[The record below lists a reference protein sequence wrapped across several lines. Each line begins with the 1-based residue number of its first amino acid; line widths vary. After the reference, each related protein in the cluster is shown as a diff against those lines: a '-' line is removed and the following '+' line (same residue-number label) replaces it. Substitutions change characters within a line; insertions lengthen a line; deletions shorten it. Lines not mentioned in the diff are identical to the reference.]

1 MARPYWSGQITI
13 SLVSFGVKL
22 FVATEAKSQIQ
33 FHQIDRA
40 TGERV
45 RYQKFTASAVEAVV
59 NDPDEAP
66 AAAPVQGSQIVKGY
80 EYSKGQYVTIEPE
93 ELAHLRVP
101 SKHAM
106 EVLQFVDEAQIA
118 PEYFE
123 KPYFVLPENDAQTEA
138 FATVRQALL
147 DTKKVAL
154 TKIAFGGREHVVA
167 LAPAGAEPNGGMMA
181 YTLRYAAELRPAQD
195 YFRDIKPVQVSADS
209 LDLAKMLIL
218 RKAGDFKPAQFVDG
232 YEVAVKELVDAKLQH
247 LPIPQDVAPEPARG
261 KVVNLMDA
269 LRKSIG
275 TAEATPTST
284 PQLGSK
290 FTNDLRQ
297 VADVREVREIRPG
310 KAPATPATTERKKP
324 AAHTTPASKRA
335 EPKTVTGISLVKG
348 TATKS
353 TPKPAAKRST
363 KPESKSAPTKRKTA

>member
-40 TGERV
+40 SGERV
-45 RYQKFTASAVEAVV
+45 RYQKMVASAVDNPPEER
-59 NDPDEAP
+59 DEPAP
-66 AAAPVQGSQIVKGY
+66 PPVQQSQIVKGF

-101 SKHAM
+101 SKHTM
-106 EVLQFVDEAQIA
+106 EVMQFVDEEQIS

-123 KPYFVLPENDAQTEA
+123 KPYFVVPENEAQTEA

-167 LAPAGAEPNGGMMA
+167 IAPAGTGANGGMMA
-181 YTLRYAAELRPAQD
+181 YTMRYAAELRDASD
-195 YFRDIKPVQVSADS
+195 YFRDIKRVEVSEDS
-209 LDLAKMLIL
+209 LDLAKMLIKK
-218 RKAGDFKPAQFVDG
+218 RAGAFDPSQFVDG
-232 YEVAVKELVDAKLQH
+232 YEVAVKELVDAKLQNM
-247 LPIPQDVAPEPARG
+247 PIPQDEEPAPVRG
-261 KVVNLMDA
+261 KVINLMDA

-275 TAEATPTST
+275 GGA
-284 PQLGSK
+284 
-290 FTNDLRQ
+290 
-297 VADVREVREIRPG
+297 
-310 KAPATPATTERKKP
+310 APAVEEAPAKKP
-324 AAHTTPASKRA
+324 AARQTEKRA
-335 EPKTVTGISLVKG
+335 EPARVEATGAGISLVKG
-348 TATKS
+348 SAPKAATKASAKREAKSATKS
-353 TPKPAAKRST
+353 AA
-363 KPESKSAPTKRKTA
+363 TKRKSA